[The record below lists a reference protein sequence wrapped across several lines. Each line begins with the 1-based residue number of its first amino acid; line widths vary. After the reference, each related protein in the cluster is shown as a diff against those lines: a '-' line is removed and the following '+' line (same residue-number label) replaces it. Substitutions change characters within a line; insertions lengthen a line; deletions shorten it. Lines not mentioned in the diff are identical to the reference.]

1 MKPQL
6 SLFDN
11 NKCTQ
16 CDKPIKEGYV
26 YCKGCAKAW
35 VEKYLNPKQLDQKSE

>member
-16 CDKPIKEGYV
+16 CDKDIDEGFV
-26 YCKGCAKAW
+26 YCEDCANKW
-35 VEKYLNPKQLDQKSE
+35 VEKYLNVRRLDEPN